1 MAFRTILKREYK
13 ILNNYYIERKFRKV
27 ILPFVSDLVTSE
39 DSSIHW
45 KYLEVADK
53 TVLDLGCGLWN
64 VKDMEEASPVY
75 FKNKGAKRI
84 IGVDQNEKD
93 ISVLKK
99 YFDEHFP
106 ADGSEFL
113 VKSIETTN
121 DMTGLIAQYQIESIK
136 CDIEGFERVMFKMDK
151 SQVKNLENIA
161 VEYHN
166 RQLLLGLAQTL
177 KKWGF
182 TVINHSLFTY
192 ASPDMGVITA
202 KRD

>member
-1 MAFRTILKREYK
+1 
-13 ILNNYYIERKFRKV
+13 
-27 ILPFVSDLVTSE
+27 
-39 DSSIHW
+39 
-45 KYLEVADK
+45 
-53 TVLDLGCGLWN
+53 
-64 VKDMEEASPVY
+64 
-75 FKNKGAKRI
+75 
-84 IGVDQNEKD
+84 
-93 ISVLKK
+93 
-99 YFDEHFP
+99 
-106 ADGSEFL
+106 
-113 VKSIETTN
+113 
-121 DMTGLIAQYQIESIK
+121 MTGLIAQYQIESIK